1 MSSNLLSST
10 TAASFQGGLLS
21 SGHFEL
27 EHGHHALGC
36 GLHTRERGT
45 KDKSIPLVHYAG
57 LVCLLLFLFLFFFFF
72 FLGFLL
78 FLYFYPSLCL
88 SIFDVF
94 VPLKAFG

>member
-1 MSSNLLSST
+1 MSSDLLSST

-57 LVCLLLFLFLFFFFF
+57 LIVLLFFFFF
-72 FLGFLL
+72 SSRLFVVLIFLSFPL
-78 FLYFYPSLCL
+78 F
-88 SIFDVF
+88 VH
-94 VPLKAFG
+94 A

>member
-1 MSSNLLSST
+1 MLSNLLSST

-57 LVCLLLFLFLFFFFF
+57 LVVLLLFLFLFFFFSRLF
-72 FLGFLL
+72 VVLIFLSFPL
-78 FLYFYPSLCL
+78 F
-88 SIFDVF
+88 VH
-94 VPLKAFG
+94 V